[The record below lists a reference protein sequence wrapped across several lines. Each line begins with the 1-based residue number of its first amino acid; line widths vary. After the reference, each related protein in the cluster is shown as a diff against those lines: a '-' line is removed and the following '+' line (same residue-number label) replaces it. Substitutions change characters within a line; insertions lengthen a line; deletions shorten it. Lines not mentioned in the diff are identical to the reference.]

1 MNEQLKPFQQ
11 VLVRHHSQQE
21 WRVDFYSHKN
31 ITTSGG
37 EYSEIIPYEGNET
50 LLGTTDS
57 PQPKRWRANG
67 SETYWCVDSKGACVE
82 FYDMR
87 EKIDDDHYE
96 IGNYFRSRAV
106 AQAMAG
112 KFKAMLK
119 GGNE

>member
-37 EYSEIIPYEGNET
+37 EYSEIIPYEGNEA
-50 LLGTTDS
+50 LLGTTDA
-57 PQPKRWRANG
+57 PQPKRWRAEKG
-67 SETYWCVDSKGACVE
+67 DKYWFISSCEVCMSRDFREDYVDKRHEV
-82 FYDMR
+82 
-87 EKIDDDHYE
+87 
-96 IGNYFRSRAV
+96 GNYFRTKEEADV
-106 AQAMAG
+106 MAN

-119 GGNE
+119 GE